1 MMTSTLTV
9 VGREVFI
16 DDYNEEIDNDYR
28 LDPDEILQVMME
40 LMEESPE
47 SYQHLHFDSE
57 QTNDGTNKLFS
68 FTSYEGE
75 DGLRLSYLGVSDE

>member
-28 LDPDEILQVMME
+28 LDPDEILQDMVE

-47 SYQHLHFDSE
+47 SY
-57 QTNDGTNKLFS
+57 NIC
-68 FTSYEGE
+68 TSTAN
-75 DGLRLSYLGVSDE
+75 RLTTA

>member
-9 VGREVFI
+9 VGREVVHRRL
-16 DDYNEEIDNDYR
+16 YRRNRHDYR
-28 LDPDEILQVMME
+28 LDPDEILQDMLE

-47 SYQHLHFDSE
+47 FYQHLHIDSE
-57 QTNDGTNKLFS
+57 QTNDGMNKLFS

>member
-1 MMTSTLTV
+1 MMTSTLTI

-28 LDPDEILQVMME
+28 LDPDEILQDMVA

-47 SYQHLHFDSE
+47 SYQHLHIHSE
-57 QTNDGTNKLFS
+57 QTLT
-68 FTSYEGE
+68 TA
-75 DGLRLSYLGVSDE
+75 

>member
-28 LDPDEILQVMME
+28 LDPDEILQDMME

-47 SYQHLHFDSE
+47 SYHSSRAPPTVAVAYH
-57 QTNDGTNKLFS
+57 
-68 FTSYEGE
+68 
-75 DGLRLSYLGVSDE
+75 

>member
-1 MMTSTLTV
+1 MMTSAMTV

-16 DDYNEEIDNDYR
+16 DDYNEEIDIDYR
-28 LDPDEILQVMME
+28 LDPDEILQDKVE

-47 SYQHLHFDSE
+47 SYQHLHIDSE
-57 QTNDGTNKLFS
+57 QTNDGMNMLFS

-75 DGLRLSYLGVSDE
+75 DGLRPSYLGVSDE